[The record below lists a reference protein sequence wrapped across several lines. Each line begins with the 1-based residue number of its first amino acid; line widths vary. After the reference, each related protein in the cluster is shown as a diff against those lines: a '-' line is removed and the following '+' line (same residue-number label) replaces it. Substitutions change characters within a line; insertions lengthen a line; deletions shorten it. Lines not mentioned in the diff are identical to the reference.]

1 MHFPLNF
8 RDISTIKYISGRS
21 DFHFICWPYVM
32 SVQDMGFERALRQ
45 RFLEG
50 GLASFI
56 GAKVVVFDKSGLLAV
71 GLLESVDPNHLN
83 LYLRDAWILRD
94 GEPYYTPKLL
104 IKGEVLARMEVAQ
117 PGGPYLDHK
126 GKVKVD
132 RTVRRRRARA
142 LEY

>member
-1 MHFPLNF
+1 
-8 RDISTIKYISGRS
+8 
-21 DFHFICWPYVM
+21 M

-142 LEY
+142 LEC